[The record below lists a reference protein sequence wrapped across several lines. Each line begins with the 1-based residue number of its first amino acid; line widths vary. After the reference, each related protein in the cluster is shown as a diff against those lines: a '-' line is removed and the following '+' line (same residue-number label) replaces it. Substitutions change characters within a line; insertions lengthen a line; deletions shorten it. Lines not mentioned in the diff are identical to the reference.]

1 MWKRT
6 YSSAVIF
13 VAVAAMVL
21 VPLLAYLQWLWIGQ
35 MSEREF
41 ERAEST
47 LRLAALHFSFDL
59 SDELT
64 EPARALALQEGSPE
78 DRITEELAHRF
89 DRWKATARHPSIISR
104 IYRVSSSPH
113 DDRPLIDL
121 LVPERHQFVHT
132 VLPPDS
138 NDLLARFDDA
148 GIWQRAELEPDRL
161 VFVLRAMQ
169 GFGFPLRPI
178 ELRRRGSTTV
188 EPDDLF
194 GSHSHRIIVMFRKDV
209 ILDTVLPAL
218 ARDYFA
224 PNGDVGYDVSVIDR
238 RDPQTVV
245 WSNNPE
251 NAVKAP
257 TTYDLAVPLGVIPRF
272 LRPGVRGEISPE
284 PGRGSLPPET
294 IRPEP
299 PHLPGPAVQPQIG
312 FLEMR
317 VHNRAGSLEAA
328 VRLNRYRN
336 LAISFGILVFLSGSV
351 VILLF
356 AAHRARSL
364 ALEEIEFVAGVSHE
378 LRTPLAVMHSVGEN
392 LAHGVVVGAKR
403 TREYGTLVVR
413 EVGRLSAIV
422 DNALE
427 YAGIQSGRR
436 TYEMQ
441 LIDPALV
448 LQRALHE
455 CEGTIAQA
463 EVQSDLTVPAGLP
476 TISADPQ
483 ALQLALKNIIVN
495 AVKYGKDG
503 KWLGVSIRASSD
515 AGRGTV
521 HFSISDHGIGI
532 ETTDLERIFDAFFR
546 GRTAHA
552 TQIPGSGLGLSLASH
567 IVRAHNGTI
576 DVRSVVGKGSTFE
589 VRLPIAQSP
598 KQGHS

>member
-6 YSSAVIF
+6 YSSAVMF

-21 VPLLAYLQWLWIGQ
+21 VPLLAYLQWVWIGQ

-41 ERAEST
+41 ERAQST

-64 EPARALALQEGSPE
+64 EPARVLALQEGGPE
-78 DRITEELAHRF
+78 DRIAEDLTHRF
-89 DRWKATARHPSIISR
+89 DRWKATARHPDIISR
-104 IYRVSSSPH
+104 IYRVSSSPR
-113 DDRPLIDL
+113 DNRRLIDL
-121 LVPERHQFVHT
+121 LVPERHQFVST
-132 VLPPDS
+132 ALPPDS
-138 NDLLARFDDA
+138 IVLLTPFEDS
-148 GIWQRAELEPDRL
+148 GIWQQSELGPGRL
-161 VFVLRAMQ
+161 VFVLGAMQ
-169 GFGFPLRPI
+169 GFGFPLQPI
-178 ELRRRGSTTV
+178 EQRRRVPTTV
-188 EPDDLF
+188 IPDDSF
-194 GSHSHRIIVMFRKDV
+194 ARHSPRIIVIFRREA
-209 ILDTVLPAL
+209 ILDTILPAI
-218 ARDYFA
+218 ARDYFTS
-224 PNGDVGYDVSVIDR
+224 NGDAGYDVSVIDR

-257 TTYDLAVPLGVIPRF
+257 SAYDLAVPLGVIPRF
-272 LRPGVRGEISPE
+272 LRPGGPGDLSPD
-284 PGRGSLPPET
+284 PRRGSLLPET
-294 IRPEP
+294 MRPQLP
-299 PHLPGPAVQPQIG
+299 QLPGRTVQPPAG
-312 FLEMR
+312 FLELR

-364 ALEEIEFVAGVSHE
+364 ALQEIEFVAGVSHE

-441 LIDPALV
+441 PIDPALV
-448 LQRALHE
+448 LERVLHE

-463 EVQSDLTVPAGLP
+463 EVRSDLTIPADLP

-503 KWLGVSIRASSD
+503 KWLGVSIRVSSD

-521 HFSISDHGIGI
+521 HFSITDHGIGI
-532 ETTDLERIFDAFFR
+532 ETTDLKRIFDAFFR

-576 DVRSVVGKGSTFE
+576 DVRSVLGKGSTFE
-589 VRLPIAQSP
+589 VRLPVAQSP